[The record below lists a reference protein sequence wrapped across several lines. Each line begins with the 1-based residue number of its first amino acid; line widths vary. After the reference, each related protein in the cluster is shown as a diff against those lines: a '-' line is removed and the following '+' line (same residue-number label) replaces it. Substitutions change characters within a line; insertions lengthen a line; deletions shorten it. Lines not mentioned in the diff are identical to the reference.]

1 MTKDHEQ
8 KHREPDKNRL
18 VVAYVAGSTAEALV
32 IRGLL
37 ESNGI
42 KSPEP
47 TTTDPFPLNEPPE
60 GTHGPEIYT
69 LEQQAEEARRIIETY
84 RRSSSAAPSK

>member
-1 MTKDHEQ
+1 MKTQDENE
-8 KHREPDKNRL
+8 RV
-18 VVAYVAGSTAEALV
+18 VVAYTAGSSAEALV

-42 KSPEP
+42 KSPVP

-69 LEQQAEEARRIIETY
+69 LESQADEARRIIAAYSRKTT
-84 RRSSSAAPSK
+84 SASAGE